1 MPNST
6 SLLAIA
12 VAGLMASGRV
22 ATAQTRGDVEK
33 GKAAYGE
40 SCRSCHGANGEGN
53 QAMARRQKVTIRD
66 LKSPDVQKQTDDVWR
81 DQIVRG
87 VGKMNPTEDVT
98 PADVTNIIAFMRS
111 LAPNANS
118 AASSAPA
125 APRPAAPEGDA
136 VAGRA
141 VYARE
146 CRSCH
151 GASGEGNPAMA
162 KRLGVAIRPLG
173 GAEVQK
179 QTDED
184 WRKAIVDGIGKMYAT
199 PDISP
204 ADVANTIAFMR
215 TLKPK

>member
-1 MPNST
+1 
-6 SLLAIA
+6 
-12 VAGLMASGRV
+12 
-22 ATAQTRGDVEK
+22 
-33 GKAAYGE
+33 
-40 SCRSCHGANGEGN
+40 
-53 QAMARRQKVTIRD
+53 
-66 LKSPDVQKQTDDVWR
+66 
-81 DQIVRG
+81 
-87 VGKMNPTEDVT
+87 MNPTEDVT
-98 PADVTNIIAFMRS
+98 PADVNEHHRVHAIARAQCQFR
-111 LAPNANS
+111 
-118 AASSAPA
+118 ASSAPA

-204 ADVANTIAFMR
+204 TDVANTIAFMR

>member
-12 VAGLMASGRV
+12 VAGPLASGRV

-66 LKSPDVQKQTDDVWR
+66 LKSAEVQKQSDEVWR

-87 VGKMNPTEDVT
+87 VGTMNPTEDVT

-111 LAPNANS
+111 LAPPGPRG
-118 AASSAPA
+118 SAPA
-125 APRPAAPEGDA
+125 ATPSPAAASGNA
-136 VAGRA
+136 VAGQA
-141 VYARE
+141 VYASE

-151 GASGEGNPAMA
+151 GAN
-162 KRLGVAIRPLG
+162 
-173 GAEVQK
+173 
-179 QTDED
+179 
-184 WRKAIVDGIGKMYAT
+184 
-199 PDISP
+199 
-204 ADVANTIAFMR
+204 
-215 TLKPK
+215 